1 MRLAE
6 FLSEG
11 GNVFSGQT
19 TSIKREHIAPTLQ
32 AYFTEMKSLFPQK
45 SRIFT
50 EKVFEPLGSVGKKDI
65 SGDIDLGVDSSDLVG
80 KQMTDADIRAWNLE
94 PADVE
99 TEFLALKKRAK
110 TANDAQLRMKAF
122 LKILVRYINQNS
134 TTLHCDEKKVTD
146 GNIFGL
152 FTQKDQQGE
161 DLGINVQIDWMVGNI
176 NWLRFSYYSTAYPA
190 DSNVKG
196 LHRTQLILSAFQV
209 ANMSFNHVNGVKDK
223 ATGEVLATDPKQALN
238 VLSKELGFK
247 ITDAAAEN
255 YYQLHK
261 LLKAKMTPEQ
271 YDHLTNVYFK
281 ILDSTRTDIPDDL
294 QPLWIQKQSALGL
307 TGKFLP
313 DTSKLIQYQ
322 TEKAQ

>member
-1 MRLAE
+1 M
-6 FLSEG
+6 
-11 GNVFSGQT
+11 
-19 TSIKREHIAPTLQ
+19 
-32 AYFTEMKSLFPQK
+32 
-45 SRIFT
+45 
-50 EKVFEPLGSVGKKDI
+50 
-65 SGDIDLGVDSSDLVG
+65 
-80 KQMTDADIRAWNLE
+80 
-94 PADVE
+94 
-99 TEFLALKKRAK
+99 
-110 TANDAQLRMKAF
+110 
-122 LKILVRYINQNS
+122 
-134 TTLHCDEKKVTD
+134 
-146 GNIFGL
+146 
-152 FTQKDQQGE
+152 
-161 DLGINVQIDWMVGNI
+161 
-176 NWLRFSYYSTAYPA
+176 RFSYYSTAYPA

-247 ITDAAAEN
+247 IADADAEN

-294 QPLWIQKQSALGL
+294 QPVWIQKQSTLGL

-313 DTSKLIQYQ
+313 DSSRLIQYQ
-322 TEKAQ
+322 TEKAP

>member
-6 FLSEG
+6 FLTEG

-19 TSIKREHIAPTLQ
+19 APIKREHIAPTLQ
-32 AYFTEMKSLFPQK
+32 AYFAELKSLFPQK
-45 SRIFT
+45 AKIFT
-50 EKVFEPLGSVGKKDI
+50 EKTFEPLGSVGKKAT
-65 SGDIDLGVDSSDLVG
+65 SGDIDLGVDTSDLVG

-99 TEFLALKKRAK
+99 AEFLALKKRAK

-122 LKILVRYINQNS
+122 LKTLVRYINQNS
-134 TTLHCDEKKVTD
+134 TALHCDEKKVTD

-152 FTQKDQQGE
+152 FTQKDEQGE

-196 LHRTQLILSAFQV
+196 LHRTQLMLSAFQV
-209 ANMSFNHVNGVKDK
+209 ANMSFNHVTGVKDK
-223 ATGEVLATDPKQALN
+223 TTGEVLATDPKQALA
-238 VLSKELGFK
+238 VLGKALGFK
-247 ITDAAAEN
+247 ITADDAEN

-261 LLKAKMTPEQ
+261 LLKSKMTSEQ
-271 YDHLTNVYFK
+271 YDHLTNVYFR
-281 ILDSTRTDIPDDL
+281 ILDSTRADIPDDL
-294 QPLWIQKQSALGL
+294 QPLWIQKQSKLGL

>member
-6 FLSEG
+6 FLTEG

-19 TSIKREHIAPTLQ
+19 APIKREHIAPTLQ
-32 AYFTEMKSLFPQK
+32 AYFAELKSLFPQK
-45 SRIFT
+45 AKIFT
-50 EKVFEPLGSVGKKDI
+50 EKTFEPLGSVGKKAT
-65 SGDIDLGVDSSDLVG
+65 SGDIDLGVDTSDLVG
-80 KQMTDADIRAWNLE
+80 KQMSDADIRAWNLE

-99 TEFLALKKRAK
+99 AEFLALKKRAK

-134 TTLHCDEKKVTD
+134 TALHCDEKKVTD

-152 FTQKDQQGE
+152 FTQKDQQGQ

-176 NWLRFSYYSTAYPA
+176 NWLRFSYYSTSYPA

-196 LHRTQLILSAFQV
+196 LHRTQLMLSAFQV
-209 ANMSFNHVNGVKDK
+209 ANMSFNHVTGVKDK
-223 ATGEVLATDPKQALN
+223 TTGEVLATDPKQALA
-238 VLSKELGFK
+238 VLGKALGFK
-247 ITDAAAEN
+247 ITDADAEN

-261 LLKAKMTPEQ
+261 LLKSKMTPEQ

-281 ILDSTRTDIPDDL
+281 ILDSTRADIPDDL
-294 QPLWIQKQSALGL
+294 QPLWIQKQSKLGL